1 MSKKI
6 IIALVVIIGS
16 LVIFIN
22 KQPSSFKVARSA
34 VIEAEAAS
42 VFSQVNNF
50 HSWEQWSPWAKMD
63 PNCKM
68 TYEGPEAGVGASAAW
83 AGNEKVG
90 VGKMT
95 ITESK
100 PNEFIKIRLDFEK
113 PFKGTNTAE
122 FTFTEDPSKQTKV
135 TWSMYGKNNFI
146 SKAMSLLMN
155 CDQMIGK
162 NFETGLAQLKTLSEN
177 PPKQ

>member
-6 IIALVVIIGS
+6 IIALIILLGILAVVIQQRPNNFKIS
-16 LVIFIN
+16 RATPIN
-22 KQPSSFKVARSA
+22 AQ
-34 VIEAEAAS
+34 AAT
-42 VFSQVNNF
+42 VFLQVNNF
-50 HSWEQWSPWAKMD
+50 HNWEQWSPWAKMD

-68 TYEGPEAGVGASAAW
+68 TYTGPKTGVGASAAW

-100 PNEFIKIRLDFEK
+100 PNELIKIRLDFEK

-122 FTFTEDPSKQTKV
+122 FTFVTDQNKQTIV

-162 NFETGLAQLKTLSEN
+162 NFETGLAQLKALSEN
-177 PPKQ
+177 SNK